1 MKGGGGQIIKGV
13 LPSGDKLLKNGV
25 VDISECLWYV
35 PVIWKEMD
43 VNEHN
48 RLQHYT

>member
-1 MKGGGGQIIKGV
+1 MEGYIFIVMPSIMKGGGQIIKGV

-35 PVIWKEMD
+35 PVI
-43 VNEHN
+43 
-48 RLQHYT
+48 